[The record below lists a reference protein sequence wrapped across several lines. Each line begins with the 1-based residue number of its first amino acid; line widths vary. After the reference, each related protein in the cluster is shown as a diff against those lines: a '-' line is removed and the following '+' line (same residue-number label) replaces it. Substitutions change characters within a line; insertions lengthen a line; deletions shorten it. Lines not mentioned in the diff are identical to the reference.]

1 VIAGIDISAKHSYSK
16 CVTAAVSPSLSPG
29 LDTICFRAPWLDKIL
44 MHMCVAINNYLFS
57 LLTVTYIFLYI
68 MFYKEIYQYFLCP

>member
-1 VIAGIDISAKHSYSK
+1 
-16 CVTAAVSPSLSPG
+16 
-29 LDTICFRAPWLDKIL
+29 
-44 MHMCVAINNYLFS
+44 MCVAINNYLFS